1 MLIEED
7 IFEEFYIVIVWWI
20 KTTFMYV
27 PGPLIKFIKL
37 KEKPFCLSLQMLI
50 NITRYA
56 WSIKQTG
63 IQIGFIVNCSKVERL
78 RDLKMLNRCFA
89 VIWVGINIKN
99 RHHGKYMYVKNVQL
113 LFDWFI
119 LNLKVMHAFIWKIL
133 CKS

>member
-27 PGPLIKFIKL
+27 PEPLIKFIKL
-37 KEKPFCLSLQMLI
+37 KEKPFCLTLQMPI

-63 IQIGFIVNCSKVERL
+63 IQIGFIVNCSNVERL

-89 VIWVGINIKN
+89 VK
-99 RHHGKYMYVKNVQL
+99 H
-113 LFDWFI
+113 
-119 LNLKVMHAFIWKIL
+119 
-133 CKS
+133 